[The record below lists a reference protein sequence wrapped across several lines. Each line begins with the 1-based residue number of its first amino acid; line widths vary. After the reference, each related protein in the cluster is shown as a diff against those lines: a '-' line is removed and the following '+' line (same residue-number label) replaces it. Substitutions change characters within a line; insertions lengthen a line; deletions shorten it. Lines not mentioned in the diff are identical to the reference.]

1 MSCVATAVTAR
12 GLAAWPT
19 SRVARRAGVHAPRLR
34 ASARLGNSSPGGGGG
49 RAIFAGVSASS
60 SPEASSTG
68 DADASSS
75 RPSAPTLRRGSNA
88 LQSDEDGAPHVPV
101 LMRQVLECFRDVRLR
116 RYVDGTMGAGGHA
129 SALVKNHP
137 EMRVF
142 VGFDVDPLA
151 HALAKPRVTA
161 AAAET
166 RRDGDAP
173 FRFDAVAAN
182 FREMR
187 RVLSETPTEAED
199 DDVDAEAPDGETGR
213 ATRALFGDVDGIL
226 MDLGVSSMHLDLPER
241 GFSFNDDGPL
251 DMRMGPGAPRSAF
264 DVVNDWPEEALAK
277 ILREYGEEKHWR
289 LLARRICEARA
300 DAPIK
305 TTHELVAALGK
316 IPGVKGGRS
325 GGVHP
330 ATRTFQAIR
339 IAANDELG
347 AIEEAVP
354 AAIDAL
360 APGGRL
366 AIITFH
372 SLEDKIVKT
381 AFRKA
386 AGLIQTQPERPFSAW
401 ERQPPPPPKRV
412 ALVSRKPVVAD
423 AEEVKRNVRAR
434 SAKLRVCE
442 KLP

>member
-1 MSCVATAVTAR
+1 MSCAATAATAR
-12 GLAAWPT
+12 GLAAWPA
-19 SRVARRAGVHAPRLR
+19 SRVARRVRVHAPRLR
-34 ASARLGNSSPGGGGG
+34 ARRLAVSSSGGGGG
-49 RAIFAGVSASS
+49 RAIRAGASASDAS
-60 SPEASSTG
+60 EASTPREH
-68 DADASSS
+68 ADATE
-75 RPSAPTLRRGSNA
+75 RPSAPALRRGSNA

-101 LMRQVLECFRDVRLR
+101 LMRQVLECFQEVHLR
-116 RYVDGTMGAGGHA
+116 RHVDGTMGAGGHA
-129 SALVKNHP
+129 SAVVRSHP

-151 HALAKPRVTA
+151 HTLAKPRVEA
-161 AAAET
+161 AAKET
-166 RRDGDAP
+166 RREGDAP
-173 FRFDAVAAN
+173 FRFAPVAAN

-187 RVLSETPTEAED
+187 RVLSEMGSSTGSSSATEASA
-199 DDVDAEAPDGETGR
+199 DV
-213 ATRALFGDVDGIL
+213 LFGNVDGIL

-251 DMRMGPGAPRSAF
+251 DMRMGPSAPLSAF
-264 DVVNDWPEEALAK
+264 DVVNDWPEDQLGK

-289 LLARRICEARA
+289 LLARRICESRIE
-300 DAPIK
+300 APIT
-305 TTHELVAALGK
+305 TTHELVKALGRV
-316 IPGVKGGRS
+316 PGVKGGRS

-339 IAANDELG
+339 IAANDELR
-347 AIEEAVP
+347 AVEEAVP

-381 AFRKA
+381 AFREA
-386 AGLIQTQPERPFSAW
+386 AGQLNAQPDRPFSAW
-401 ERQPPPPPKRV
+401 ERQPPPPEKRV
-412 ALVSRKPVVAD
+412 RLVTRKPIVAD

-442 KLP
+442 KLPPPC

>member
-1 MSCVATAVTAR
+1 MSCAATAATAR
-12 GLAAWPT
+12 GLAAWPA
-19 SRVARRAGVHAPRLR
+19 SRVARRVGVHAPRLR
-34 ASARLGNSSPGGGGG
+34 ARRFGVSSPGGGGG
-49 RAIFAGVSASS
+49 GAIFAGASASET
-60 SPEASSTG
+60 EASSTG
-68 DADASSS
+68 DADATE
-75 RPSAPTLRRGSNA
+75 RPSALHLRRGSNA

-101 LMRQVLECFRDVRLR
+101 LMRQVLECFESVHLR

-129 SALVKNHP
+129 SAVVRAHP
-137 EMRVF
+137 EMRTF

-151 HALAKPRVTA
+151 HELAKPRVMKA
-161 AAAET
+161 ATEVK
-166 RRDGDAP
+166 RSDGDGET
-173 FRFDAVAAN
+173 FRFEPVAAN
-182 FREMR
+182 FRDMR
-187 RVLSETPTEAED
+187 RVLSSMRDLDDSGAARGGAAEK
-199 DDVDAEAPDGETGR
+199 EAPS
-213 ATRALFGDVDGIL
+213 LFGDIDGIL

-251 DMRMGPGAPRSAF
+251 DMRMGPSAPLSAY

-289 LLARRICEARA
+289 LLARRICEARL
-300 DAPIK
+300 DAPIE
-305 TTHELVAALGK
+305 TTKQLVTALGK
-316 IPGVKGGRS
+316 IPGVKGNRS

-347 AIEEAVP
+347 AIEDVVP

-360 APGGRL
+360 KPGGRL

-372 SLEDKIVKT
+372 SLEDKIVKN
-381 AFRKA
+381 AFREA
-386 AGLIQTQPERPFSAW
+386 AGRVQTHTQTPISAW

-412 ALVSRKPVVAD
+412 ALVTRKPLVAD
-423 AEEVKRNVRAR
+423 AEEITRNVRAR

-442 KLP
+442 KLPLVSE

>member
-1 MSCVATAVTAR
+1 MSCVAAAATAR
-12 GLAAWPT
+12 GLAAWPA
-19 SRVARRAGVHAPRLR
+19 SRVARRMGVHAPRLR
-34 ASARLGNSSPGGGGG
+34 ARRLGISSPGGGR
-49 RAIFAGVSASS
+49 RAISADVSASE
-60 SPEASSTG
+60 PEASSTG
-68 DADASSS
+68 DADASE
-75 RPSAPTLRRGSNA
+75 RPSVPTLRRGSNA

-101 LMRQVLECFRDVRLR
+101 LMRQVLECFEGVPLR
-116 RYVDGTMGAGGHA
+116 RYVDGTLGAGGHA
-129 SALVKNHP
+129 SAVVRSHP
-137 EMRVF
+137 EMRTF

-151 HALAKPRVTA
+151 HALAKPRVEA
-161 AAAET
+161 AAAEA

-187 RVLSETPTEAED
+187 RVLSARC
-199 DDVDAEAPDGETGR
+199 DADADGDAAG
-213 ATRALFGDVDGIL
+213 ASLFGNVDGIL

-251 DMRMGPGAPRSAF
+251 DMRMGPGAPRSAR
-264 DVVNDWPEEALAK
+264 DVVNDWPEEALAQ
-277 ILREYGEEKHWR
+277 ILREYGEERHWR
-289 LLARRICEARA
+289 LLARRICEARVEG
-300 DAPIK
+300 PIE
-305 TTHELVAALGK
+305 TTRELVRALGK

-339 IAANDELG
+339 IAVNDELR
-347 AIEEAVP
+347 AVEEAVP

-381 AFRKA
+381 AFREA
-386 AGLIQTQPERPFSAW
+386 AGRARAEPERPFGAW
-401 ERQPPPPPKRV
+401 ERQPPPPAKRV
-412 ALVSRKPVVAD
+412 ALVTRKPIVAD
-423 AEEVKRNVRAR
+423 AEEVRRNVRAR
-434 SAKLRVCE
+434 SAKLRICE
-442 KLP
+442 KLPPPS